1 MATIHLPPDF
11 KEFLKS
17 LNSKRVEYLV
27 VGGYAVNYYG
37 YSRGT
42 VDIDFW
48 VSTKPDNATK
58 VAAALEEFWGGQLAG
73 ATSALF
79 QKKNKVVRMGA
90 PPLRIKVI
98 TSVSGVQFD
107 ECYSDRVEDTLD
119 GVTAKIISLKH
130 LRANK
135 KASGR
140 LKDLVDMKSLPKKT
154 R

>member
-1 MATIHLPPDF
+1 
-11 KEFLKS
+11 
-17 LNSKRVEYLV
+17 
-27 VGGYAVNYYG
+27 
-37 YSRGT
+37 
-42 VDIDFW
+42 
-48 VSTKPDNATK
+48 
-58 VAAALEEFWGGQLAG
+58 
-73 ATSALF
+73 
-79 QKKNKVVRMGA
+79 MGV
-90 PPLRIKVI
+90 PPLRIEVI

-140 LKDLVDMKSLPKKT
+140 LKDLVDVKSLPKKT